1 MATQNCKSCK
11 HITIFF
17 LNLMHMRFLT
27 NPNASAV
34 KQLSLNA
41 MKYVG
46 HQTPKHLEILLR
58 GETNF
63 FVRILRYY
71 SVLHLFL
78 IKNIVTKLKSKNCIT
93 SFSKNLKYQKNSLQY
108 SYNSTE
114 TFDVKTSCKNNAEF
128 IYLFLKLIQTLCNLF
143 TETSS
148 LFDVN
153 VKK

>member
-1 MATQNCKSCK
+1 
-11 HITIFF
+11 
-17 LNLMHMRFLT
+17 
-27 NPNASAV
+27 
-34 KQLSLNA
+34 

-46 HQTPKHLEILLR
+46 HQTPKQLEILLR

-63 FVRILRYY
+63 FVRSLRYY

-114 TFDVKTSCKNNAEF
+114 TFDVKTSCKNNAKF
-128 IYLFLKLIQTLCNLF
+128 I
-143 TETSS
+143 
-148 LFDVN
+148 
-153 VKK
+153 